1 MQDCH
6 PVLLKNLTMKEN
18 LKSMLAELSGRSQ
31 TEIRLTC
38 RDDMFLVDPYYALV
52 FRMIRELIQNA
63 LKYADDFL
71 IRVFLDEE
79 KGMITLRIH
88 DDGIGFDTEISPGH
102 GLASIQ
108 EQTELL
114 GGRMH
119 IQSASGQGTT
129 AEITIPMEGDRSY
142 EDFISR

>member
-63 LKYADDFL
+63 FL

-88 DDGIGFDTEISPGH
+88 DDDIGFDTEISPGH